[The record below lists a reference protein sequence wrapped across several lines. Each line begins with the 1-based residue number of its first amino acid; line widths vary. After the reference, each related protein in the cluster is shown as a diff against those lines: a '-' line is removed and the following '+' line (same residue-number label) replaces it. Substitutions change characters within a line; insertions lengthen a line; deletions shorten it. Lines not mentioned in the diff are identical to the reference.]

1 MPRLK
6 LKPLKNYPFR
16 TTLCVRI
23 TDLNY
28 GGHLGNDS
36 MLSLAHEARTAFLKK
51 YGWSEMD
58 CAGVSLT
65 MADAALMYQGE
76 AYAGDNLQI
85 DVAAG
90 EPTRSGFRLFYRV
103 IRPADECNIALIETG
118 MVCFDYTAG
127 KIRPLPQPVKR
138 LFNKNTGPA

>member
-6 LKPLKNYPFR
+6 LKPKKSYSFSM
-16 TTLCVRI
+16 TIIVRI

-36 MLSLAHEARTAFLKK
+36 MLSLAHEARAAFLKTHD
-51 YGWSEMD
+51 WTEMD
-58 CAGVSLT
+58 CGGVSLT

-76 AYAGDNLQI
+76 AYAGDNLTI
-85 DVAAG
+85 DVTAG

-103 IRPADECNIALIETG
+103 IRTGDSHSIALIETG
-118 MVCFDYTAG
+118 MVCYDYQAG
-127 KIRPLPQPVKR
+127 KIRPLPDAVKR
-138 LFNKNTGPA
+138 FFEKD